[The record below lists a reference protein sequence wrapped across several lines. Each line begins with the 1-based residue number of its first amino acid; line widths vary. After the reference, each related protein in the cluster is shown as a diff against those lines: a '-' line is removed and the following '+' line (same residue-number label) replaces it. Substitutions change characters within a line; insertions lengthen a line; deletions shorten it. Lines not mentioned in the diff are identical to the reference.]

1 MADET
6 LKNKKVN
13 ISYTSR
19 EFNSVRKDLLQ
30 HARKYY
36 PTSYLDFSEASF
48 GSFVVD
54 AVSYATD
61 ILSFYT
67 DYQINESFLNS
78 ANEFQNVIKLGR
90 YFGYEYEKSSTA
102 AGILGIYALIPANS
116 TGLGPDTRYI
126 PLMKAGSMFEGQNG
140 ASYILTQ
147 DVDFSLST
155 NQVVAHT
162 LNPTTGVPTKY
173 AIRAYGKIVS
183 GILRSDILSIGSFKK
198 FRRVRLTS
206 SDIVEILKVT
216 DSEGNEYYKVDNLS
230 QDVIYKQISNPTV
243 GQDQVKSLLKPFLA
257 ARRFV
262 VEKETNFTYLR
273 FGSGQDD
280 LSDSE
285 MIVDPSDVMIKMNGK
300 NYFSNTLLDPNKIL
314 NSDTLG
320 IAPSDTTL
328 FVEYRAL
335 DNTRSNAA
343 AGQINKVKNVV
354 LAFEDEASVTATIK
368 NDMKNSVEVFN
379 DSPIVGSVQGVDI
392 DEMKA
397 RIAAKFSS
405 QGRAVTK
412 KDYES
417 VIYNMPA
424 SLGKVTRCMITRD
437 EDSLKRN
444 LNAYVIS
451 QAPND
456 TLQTAN
462 NVLKQNLKTWIGEYK
477 MISDTI
483 DILDAKIVNFG
494 VEFIVSSKVDADKT
508 KLLKSCIDAITREF
522 AIHNQIGEAIS
533 IAKMYNVLNK
543 IPDVDD
549 VKDVVVD
556 SKATAMYSSATF
568 NFDSRKTSDGKFI
581 VPPKNVI
588 MELKFPNFDIKG
600 SVV

>member
-19 EFNSVRKDLLQ
+19 QFGSVRSDLLR

-54 AVSYATD
+54 AVAYATD

-90 YFGYEYEKSSTA
+90 YFGYEYENSSTA
-102 AGILGIYALIPANS
+102 AGILGIYVLIPANS

-140 ASYILTQ
+140 ASYILTE

-162 LNPTTGVPTKY
+162 LNPATGVPTKY
-173 AIRAYGKIVS
+173 AIRAYGRIVS
-183 GILRSDILSIGSFKK
+183 GILRTDTLTLGGFKK

-206 SDIVEILKVT
+206 SNIVEILKVT

-243 GQDQVKSLLKPFLA
+243 EADQVKTILKPFIA

-262 VEKETNFTYLR
+262 VEKEANFTFLR

-285 MIVDPSDVMIKMNGK
+285 MIADPSDVTIKMNGK
-300 NYFSNTLLDPNKIL
+300 NYFSSTLLDPNKIL

-320 IAPSDTTL
+320 IAPSNTTL

-343 AGQINKVKNVV
+343 AGQINKVKNVI
-354 LAFEDEASVTATIK
+354 LSFKDEASVSAAIK
-368 NDMKNSVEVFN
+368 NDMKTSAEAFN
-379 DSPIVGSVQGVDI
+379 DSPIVGSIVGVDI
-392 DEMKA
+392 DEMKS
-397 RIAAKFSS
+397 RIAAKFSAQS
-405 QGRAVTK
+405 RAVTK

-417 VIYNMPA
+417 VIYNMPS
-424 SLGKVTRCMITRD
+424 SLGKVTRCMVTRD

-444 LNAYVIS
+444 LNAYIIS

-462 NVLKQNLKTWIGEYK
+462 AVLKQNLKTWIGEYK

-494 VEFIVSSKVDADKT
+494 IEFTVSSKVDADKT
-508 KLLKSCIDAITREF
+508 KLLKSCIDAIAEEF
-522 AIHNQIGEAIS
+522 SMHMQIGEALS
-533 IAKMYNVLNK
+533 IAKMFNVLNK

-556 SKATAMYSSATF
+556 SKATAQYSSATF

>member
-1 MADET
+1 MPDET

-90 YFGYEYEKSSTA
+90 YFGYEYENSSTA

-162 LNPTTGVPTKY
+162 LNPATGVPTKY

>member
-1 MADET
+1 MSKDSI
-6 LKNKKVN
+6 KNKKVN

-19 EFNSVRKDLLQ
+19 EFNSVRSDLLS

-78 ANEFQNVIKLGR
+78 ANEFRNVIKLGR
-90 YFGYEYEKSSTA
+90 YFGYEYERSTTA
-102 AGILGIYALIPANS
+102 SGILGIYVLVPANS

-126 PLMKAGSMFEGQNG
+126 PMMRAGSTFAGTNG
-140 ASYILTQ
+140 ASYILTEN
-147 DVDFSLST
+147 VDFSLNT
-155 NQVVAHT
+155 NQVVAHSM
-162 LNPTTGVPTKY
+162 NPTTGIPTKY
-173 AIRAYGKIVS
+173 AIKAYGKIVS
-183 GILRSDILSIGSFKK
+183 GIMRQDTTTIGAFKK
-198 FRRVRLTS
+198 FRRLRLES
-206 SDIVEILKVT
+206 SNVVEIQSVF

-230 QDVIYKQISNPTV
+230 QDVVYKEIDNPTV
-243 GQDQVKSLLKPFLA
+243 AQDQVKAILKPFIA

-262 VEKETNFTYLR
+262 VEREADFTYLR
-273 FGSGQDD
+273 FGAGQDD

-285 MIVDPSDVMIKMNGK
+285 MIADPSDLMLKMNGK
-300 NYFSNTLLDPNKIL
+300 NYISSILLDPNKIL
-314 NSDTLG
+314 NSDSLG

-328 FVEYRAL
+328 FITYRSL

-343 AGQINKVKNVV
+343 AGQINEVRTVE
-354 LAFEDEASVTATIK
+354 LSFENESIVSSTQK
-368 NDMKNSVEVFN
+368 SDMQASVEVFN
-379 DSPIVGSVQGVDI
+379 DSPLVGSVTGVDI
-392 DEMKA
+392 DEMKV

-405 QGRAVTK
+405 QNRAVTR

-417 VIYNMPA
+417 VIYNMPS
-424 SLGKVTRCMITRD
+424 SLGKITRCMIVRD

-451 QAPND
+451 ESPNG
-456 TLQTAN
+456 TLLAAN
-462 NVLKQNLKTWIGEYK
+462 NVLKENLKTWLGEYK

-494 VEFIVSSKVDADKT
+494 IEFTVSSKIDSDKT
-508 KLLKSCIDAITREF
+508 DLLRMCIDQLTEEF
-522 AIHNQIGEAIS
+522 ATHMQIGQALS
-533 IAKMYNVLNK
+533 IAKIYNILNK
-543 IPDVDD
+543 IQNVDD
-549 VKDVVVD
+549 VKDVAID
-556 SKATAMYSSATF
+556 SRATALYSSATF
-568 NFDSRKTSDGKFI
+568 NFDSRTTSDAKFI

-588 MELKFPNFDIKG
+588 MEIEVSEF
-600 SVV
+600 